1 MFNELPFVFKF
12 GSYQKAQKVFKT
24 KNLMPFYLIAVM
36 NDFSSLKHMKRPIF
50 TAYHVSWYLND
61 VYNCSQSPLTSPRP
75 HPRSSPHSNCS
86 LINYF
91 SWVKR
96 GANRPGSQFQNLW
109 EPVSVTEGEILP
121 HLLIA
126 PVTPAG
132 SFARC
137 MVLVLQERRDQLA
150 QILYHDCK
158 NLVSWGASA

>member
-1 MFNELPFVFKF
+1 MIFQASTIRKDPFSLRIMYH
-12 GSYQKAQKVFKT
+12 GI
-24 KNLMPFYLIAVM
+24 LMMCIIAL
-36 NDFSSLKHMKRPIF
+36 NPLSPI
-50 TAYHVSWYLND
+50 
-61 VYNCSQSPLTSPRP
+61 PPRP
-75 HPRSSPHSNCS
+75 PPRSSPHSNCS